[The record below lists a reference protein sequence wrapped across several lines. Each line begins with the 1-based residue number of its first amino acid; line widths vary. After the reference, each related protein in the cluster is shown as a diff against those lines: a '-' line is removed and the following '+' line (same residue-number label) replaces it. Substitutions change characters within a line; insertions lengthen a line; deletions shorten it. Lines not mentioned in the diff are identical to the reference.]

1 MSRDELARTP
11 VAGEFQMKTIRFPK
25 KKRRSPE
32 DFQHGYDRRWWAS
45 IARTAVLAIVVAAV
59 VFVVLTIWGPA
70 WQAYSPEIWR
80 RVVCAFAAGLGVFV
94 AFAEPRPPR
103 DAGERAYRI
112 LHWK

>member
-1 MSRDELARTP
+1 
-11 VAGEFQMKTIRFPK
+11 MKTIRFPT

-45 IARTAVLAIVVAAV
+45 IARAAVLAIVVAAV

-80 RVVCAFAAGLGVFV
+80 RVACAFAAGLGVFV